1 MLVLAG
7 DKAWKVVGPRDL
19 EVVREGVADF
29 ARGVK
34 HPHARRLAAFGGFLG
49 AVEILERV
57 RAEDLRARARE
68 SGTEG
73 REEGREGGWEEGRE
87 GGREGGKGRE
97 ERVALLRYVSM
108 SARLESRLIAEIPT
122 A

>member
-49 AVEILERV
+49 TVEVLERV
-57 RAEDLRARARE
+57 RAEDLRARE
-68 SGTEG
+68 SERGTEG
-73 REEGREGGWEEGRE
+73 REEGKEGGK
-87 GGREGGKGRE
+87 EGGKGRE

>member
-19 EVVREGVADF
+19 EVAREGVADF

-57 RAEDLRARARE
+57 RAEDRIAHAGYVALPTHAEHLRRQAERRQGERIARE
-68 SGTEG
+68 RRRPPQHE
-73 REEGREGGWEEGRE
+73 
-87 GGREGGKGRE
+87 
-97 ERVALLRYVSM
+97 
-108 SARLESRLIAEIPT
+108 
-122 A
+122 